1 MAKKNI
7 DKKAEPVRK
16 KIGRPSMYTPEL
28 AAKICRAISSS
39 TDSLSKICFNNK
51 EFPMRETIWEW
62 RIDYPEFAN
71 MYNDAKRA
79 QADLLAEDILAIS
92 DDSLHDIMINELTGR
107 ETMNSE
113 YVARSRLRVETRK
126 WIACKLLP
134 KVYGDKTTTESTITI
149 KHEELLKELE

>member
-1 MAKKNI
+1 MATPKK
-7 DKKAEPVRK
+7 KKEDFLK
-16 KIGRPSMYTPEL
+16 MGRPTMYTPQL

-39 TDSLSKICFNNK
+39 TDSLSKICFNNPD
-51 EFPMRETIWEW
+51 FPKRETIWEW
-62 RIDYPEFAN
+62 RIDYPNFAN

-92 DDSLHDIMINELTGR
+92 DDSLHDIMINEQTGR

-134 KVYGDKTTTESTITI
+134 KVYGDKTTNETNITI
-149 KHEELLKELE
+149 SHEDAIKLLK